1 MRENEVGMRLANV
14 YTMTPRQIELV
25 QDGWRSV
32 LPVASIAAELFY
44 GKLFSLDP
52 ALQPLFNG
60 DMREQGKNLTAMLS
74 IGVRALSKPETITR
88 AVYDLGRRHVS
99 YGAKP
104 HHYDTFVVA
113 LLWALQQV
121 LGEAFTAEAKDAWTA
136 AYGVL
141 AKTMKDAAG
150 TVAA

>member
-1 MRENEVGMRLANV
+1 MRFAIV
-14 YTMTPRQIELV
+14 YAMTPREIELV
-25 QDGWRSV
+25 QDGWRKV

-52 ALQPLFNG
+52 ALQPLFRG
-60 DMREQGKNLTAMLS
+60 DMREQGRNLTAMIS
-74 IGVRALSKPETITR
+74 IAVRALSKPDTISR
-88 AVYDLGRRHVS
+88 AVHDLGRRHVS

-104 HHYDTFVVA
+104 HHYDTFAVA
-113 LLWALQQV
+113 LLWALEQV
-121 LGEAFTAEAKDAWTA
+121 LGEAFTAEAKAAWTA